1 MDAARPDPGP
11 VVAAGPSPRARLAR
25 LAREAALAAPGV
37 AGLSSGPGRLLI
49 AADRGEALTG
59 VSAEARGDG
68 RFDIRVAVVVG
79 EPLPPLQ
86 ELAERIRARLDETAA
101 AQGLGELLGPVEVSI
116 ADVVIPAALAGAE
129 PAA

>member
-1 MDAARPDPGP
+1 MGAARPDAGP
-11 VVAAGPSPRARLAR
+11 AVAAGPSPRARLAR

-37 AGLSSGPGRLLI
+37 VGLSAGPGGLLV
-49 AADRGEALTG
+49 AADRGDAVTG

-68 RFDIRVAVVVG
+68 RFDIRVGVVVG

-86 ELAERIRARLDETAA
+86 ELADRIRARLAETAA
-101 AQGLGELLGPVEVSI
+101 AQGLGELLGPVEIAI
-116 ADVVIPAALAGAE
+116 ADVATPAALAGAE

>member
-1 MDAARPDPGP
+1 MGAARPDAGPGA
-11 VVAAGPSPRARLAR
+11 AAGPSPRARLAR

-37 AGLSSGPGRLLI
+37 AGLSAGPGRVVV

-68 RFDIRVAVVVG
+68 RFDVRVAVVVR

-86 ELAERIRARLDETAA
+86 QLADRIRARLGETAA

-116 ADVVIPAALAGAE
+116 ADVASPAALAGAD